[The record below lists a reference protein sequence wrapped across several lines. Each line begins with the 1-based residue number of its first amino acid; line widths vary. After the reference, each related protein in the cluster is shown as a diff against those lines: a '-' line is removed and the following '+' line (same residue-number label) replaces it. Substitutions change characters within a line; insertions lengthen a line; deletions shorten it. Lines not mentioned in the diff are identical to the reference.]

1 MVRTTKSAL
10 EERVEQLNDRL
21 DRSLHL
27 SSHSTGAAGRSY
39 NLDNEE
45 RLHLNTHGASAN
57 EMDYFLDGVKAGI
70 RLAKDPD
77 YVGEWAENRDDIEV
91 ELL

>member
-21 DRSLHL
+21 SRSLHL
-27 SSHSTGAAGRSY
+27 SSYSTGAAGRSY

-45 RLHLNTHGASAN
+45 HRHLNTHGASAN
-57 EMDYFLDGVKAGI
+57 EMDYFLDGVKTGI
-70 RLAKDPD
+70 RLGKDPN
-77 YVGEWAENRDDIEV
+77 YVKEWAEKRDDIEV
-91 ELL
+91 ELF